1 MLVEDMAVATVA
13 NMLRSPIRADTLAFV
28 LAADMVTI
36 LPDRH
41 AVMHAMQGAHI
52 TRLAA
57 VTGEVVTG
65 EVVDT
70 GEVVIGIRTM
80 DIPGL
85 VITVWA
91 TSIHITGITATHI
104 TDIIPGELSLPLR
117 ILALLGLKLRGHSL
131 LS

>member
-85 VITVWA
+85 GYIYPYYGYYGYPYYGYYPW
-91 TSIHITGITATHI
+91 GYY
-104 TDIIPGELSLPLR
+104 PYRYGFWPYWGLSFGVTLY
-117 ILALLGLKLRGHSL
+117 
-131 LS
+131 